1 MKIAVARFWHE
12 GNSFAP
18 TTVGFPAFEA
28 REWLRGD
35 EVPVALRGTAGE
47 IGGAL
52 DWAEA
57 QGARLSFSRCAAVEP
72 GGPVEQEVLD
82 AWTAEVLD
90 DPVFAAA
97 DGIYLSL
104 HGAAI
109 GTRDLAPEERVCVAL
124 RAKYPD
130 LPIVASFD
138 LHACP
143 TEALAGA
150 LNAATV
156 YRTYPHV
163 DMDVAARDALDLLAG
178 MIETGARHRVLR
190 RAIGRILPSHNMR
203 TAPGLPMTEIE
214 EIAQSVAGE
223 GVLCA
228 YPFASFAYADIPGA
242 DAGVLVTCSDTA
254 AGEAAAD
261 RVCAAMFARRE
272 RFRPVLESAAAIIA
286 RRPWEAGPTA
296 IVEPSDNPLSGG
308 GADTP
313 GLFAAALAARDTLPA
328 GTVFAF
334 FHDPDLVVRARAEG
348 PGAVI
353 QTTLGA
359 RHTRDFGAP
368 VPVTLTV
375 ERLTDGRFTSAGP
388 MFKGQRMALGDTAVL
403 TCGPMRIIVSSLCVT
418 PNDRNYFLLHGI
430 DVDKVPLMLAKAKNH
445 FTAAFGAVFPRV
457 IQADTPGP
465 AQADATAL
473 PFRKVPQSR
482 LSLD

>member
-18 TTVGFPAFEA
+18 TTTGFAEFEA
-28 REWLRGD
+28 REWLRGE
-35 EVPVALRGTAGE
+35 EVFAALRGTATEPGSA
-47 IGGAL
+47 I

-57 QGARLSFSRCAAVEP
+57 RGAEILFSRCAAVEP
-72 GGPVEQEVLD
+72 GGPVEQAVID
-82 AWTAEVLD
+82 AWTEEVLA
-90 DPVFAAA
+90 DPVFAEA

-109 GTRDLAPEERVCVAL
+109 GTKDLAPEEKLCVAM
-124 RAKYPD
+124 RAKHPEK
-130 LPIVASFD
+130 PITASFD

-150 LNAATV
+150 INAATI

-163 DMDVAARDALDLLAG
+163 DMEVAAASALDLLAA
-178 MIETGARHRVLR
+178 MITTGARHKVVR
-190 RAIGRILPSHNMR
+190 RTIGRIFPSHNMR

-214 EIAQSVAGE
+214 EIARAVNTRS
-223 GVLCA
+223 VLCA
-228 YPFASFAYADIPGA
+228 YPFASFAYADISGA
-242 DAGVLVTCSDTA
+242 DAGVLVTCSDVA
-254 AGEAAAD
+254 AGEAVAQH
-261 RVCAAMFARRE
+261 VCDEMFARRE
-272 RFRPVLESAAAIIA
+272 RFRPVLETAAQIIA
-286 RRPWEAGPTA
+286 RRPWEDGPTA

-313 GLFAAALAARDTLPA
+313 GLLAAAMAARDTLPA

-334 FHDPDLVVRARAEG
+334 FHDPELVARAKAEG

-353 QTTLGA
+353 EATLGA
-359 RHTRDFGAP
+359 RHTTDFGAP
-368 VPVTLTV
+368 IPVSLTV

-388 MFKGQRMALGDTAVL
+388 MFKGQRMALGDTAVFS
-403 TCGPMRIIVSSLCVT
+403 CGPMEIIVSSLCVT

-430 DVDKVPLMLAKAKNH
+430 EVDSVPLMLAKAKNH
-445 FTAAFGAVFPRV
+445 FTAAFGAVFPRI